1 MHLALVGTPNS
12 GKTALF
18 NALTGS
24 RQKVANYPGVTVE
37 RKEGSFV
44 TPSGRQV
51 SVVDLPGTYSLR
63 GRSPDEEITRDVV
76 LGRTKGEAMPDLV
89 LCVADSTNL
98 RLTIRLVLELK
109 STGRPLALVL
119 NMFDIATRRG
129 VTVDVPR
136 LSEAL
141 GVPVVT
147 SIAVRKGGTADL
159 LRLTD
164 EIAGASATPHRQN
177 LWEPLTVSQL
187 RATQREADRIIA
199 ATVSLPARPDTWTAR
214 IDAVVLHPVAGLAIL
229 MLLLFVM
236 FQAVFAWAQPLMEL
250 LSSAFEALGQ
260 FVHDTLPAGLLQS
273 FLQNG
278 VISGVGSV
286 IVFLPQIIIIFLFIL
301 LLEDFGYMARAAF
314 LMDRIMGGA
323 GLHGRAF
330 IPLLSSFACAIPGI
344 MATRVID
351 NRRDRLT
358 TILIAP
364 LMTCSARIPVYTLI
378 ISAFI
383 PAKMIWGWVNLQ
395 GLVMFGLYAAGI
407 VSALGDVVPDQIL
420 HVARLR
426 AGAVHAGTARLQDA
440 AAEEH
445 RDRHLHARE
454 YVPAARRHHDL
465 LDDGADLVSGVVP
478 GSRLPAPTEP
488 AINYSLAAMIGKA
501 IAPLLSPLG
510 FNWQIAVALIPG
522 MAAREVAVA
531 ALGTV
536 YAIEGGKEAADA
548 NRTGAGDQMEP
559 CHRAVAARLVH
570 LRAAMRFHA
579 GGDPPRNRQL
589 EVDGGHLRLHAGA
602 RLCREFCHLQHRGGA
617 RRRVA
622 KGRHGTVMGIENFR
636 QLAGYNHW
644 ANRRLY
650 DAALKMPD
658 EHYRRP
664 TGVFFGSLH
673 GTLNH
678 LLLTDR
684 VWLKRLTGEGEHPA
698 RLNAILHED
707 LKDLVRA
714 RMTEDARLI
723 KVIGGYSAA
732 DLGNT
737 VSYQT
742 MSGAPQQQPLR
753 DILLHLFNHQ
763 THHRGHAHAC
773 CSIVTGTEPL
783 SLDLLLFQRGVPAPD
798 LN

>member
-12 GKTALF
+12 GKTSLF

-44 TPSGRQV
+44 TPLGRQV
-51 SVVDLPGTYSLR
+51 SLVDLPGTYSLR
-63 GRSPDEEITRDVV
+63 GRSPDEEITRDIV
-76 LGRTKGEAMPDLV
+76 LGRAVGEAVPDLV

-98 RLTIRLVLELK
+98 RLTIRLLLELK
-109 STGRPLALVL
+109 STGRPLMLVL

-129 VTVDVPR
+129 VTVDVTR

-147 SIAVRKGGTADL
+147 SIAVRKGGTGDL
-159 LRLTD
+159 LRRTD
-164 EIAGASATPHRQN
+164 EIAALAPTPQRQN
-177 LWEPLTVSQL
+177 LWQPLTVAQL

-199 ATVSLPARPDTWTAR
+199 ETVSLPARPDSWTAR

-229 MLLLFVM
+229 ALILFVM

-250 LSSAFEALGQ
+250 LSSAFGALGQ
-260 FVHDTLPAGLLQS
+260 VVHDTLPAGLLQS

-286 IVFLPQIIIIFLFIL
+286 IVFLPQIVIIFLFIL

-351 NRRDRLT
+351 DRRDRLT

-383 PAKMIWGWVNLQ
+383 PARQIWGWINLQ

-407 VSALGDVVPDQIL
+407 ASALGVSFLIKFFMLRDYAPAPFMLELPDYKMPR
-420 HVARLR
+420 ARSIAIGVYTRAKMFLQR
-426 AGAVHAGTARLQDA
+426 AGTTIFSMMVLIWFLASFPLAPAGAQ
-440 AAEEH
+440 H
-445 RDRHLHARE
+445 
-454 YVPAARRHHDL
+454 
-465 LDDGADLVSGVVP
+465 
-478 GSRLPAPTEP
+478 P
-488 AINYSLAAMIGKA
+488 AINYSLAAMIGNA
-501 IAPLLSPLG
+501 VEPLLAPVG

-536 YAIEGGKEAADA
+536 YAIEGGKEAADQIGQVLA
-548 NRTGAGDQMEP
+548 TKWSLATALSLLIWYIFAPQCASTLAVIRRETGSWRWMAITFTYMLVLAYVASLLTYNIAVALGAG
-559 CHRAVAARLVH
+559 
-570 LRAAMRFHA
+570 
-579 GGDPPRNRQL
+579 
-589 EVDGGHLRLHAGA
+589 
-602 RLCREFCHLQHRGGA
+602 
-617 RRRVA
+617 
-622 KGRHGTVMGIENFR
+622 
-636 QLAGYNHW
+636 
-644 ANRRLY
+644 
-650 DAALKMPD
+650 
-658 EHYRRP
+658 
-664 TGVFFGSLH
+664 
-673 GTLNH
+673 
-678 LLLTDR
+678 
-684 VWLKRLTGEGEHPA
+684 
-698 RLNAILHED
+698 
-707 LKDLVRA
+707 
-714 RMTEDARLI
+714 
-723 KVIGGYSAA
+723 
-732 DLGNT
+732 
-737 VSYQT
+737 
-742 MSGAPQQQPLR
+742 
-753 DILLHLFNHQ
+753 
-763 THHRGHAHAC
+763 
-773 CSIVTGTEPL
+773 
-783 SLDLLLFQRGVPAPD
+783 
-798 LN
+798 

>member
-1 MHLALVGTPNS
+1 MEAPLMHLALVGTPNS
-12 GKTALF
+12 GKTSLF

-37 RKEGSFV
+37 RKEGAFV
-44 TPSGRQV
+44 TPLGRQV

-63 GRSPDEEITRDVV
+63 GRSPDEEITRDMV
-76 LGRTKGEAMPDLV
+76 LGRTPGEALPDLV

-98 RLTIRLVLELK
+98 RLTIRLLLELK
-109 STGRPLALVL
+109 RTGRPLMLVL

-129 VTVDVPR
+129 VTVDVAR

-159 LRLTD
+159 LRRTD
-164 EIAGASATPHRQN
+164 EIAAQAQTPPAQN
-177 LWEPLTVSQL
+177 LWQPLTVAQL

-199 ATVSLPARPDTWTAR
+199 ATVSLPARPDSWTTR

-229 MLLLFVM
+229 ALILFVM
-236 FQAVFAWAQPLMEL
+236 FQAVFAWAQPLMDL
-250 LSSAFEALGQ
+250 LSSAFDALGQ
-260 FVHDTLPAGLLQS
+260 LIQETLPAGLLQS

-286 IVFLPQIIIIFLFIL
+286 VVFLPQIILIFLFIL

-383 PAKMIWGWVNLQ
+383 PDEQVWGWVNLR
-395 GLVMFGLYAAGI
+395 GLVMFGLYSAGI
-407 VSALGDVVPDQIL
+407 ASALGVSFLIKFFMWRDYAPAPFMLELPDYKL
-420 HVARLR
+420 PRLKSIAIGVYTR
-426 AGAVHAGTARLQDA
+426 AKMFLQRAGTTIFSMMVLIWFLASFPSAPAGAVG
-440 AAEEH
+440 
-445 RDRHLHARE
+445 
-454 YVPAARRHHDL
+454 
-465 LDDGADLVSGVVP
+465 
-478 GSRLPAPTEP
+478 P

-501 IAPLLSPLG
+501 LAPLLAPLG

-536 YAIEGGKEAADA
+536 YAIEGGKEAADQIGQVLA
-548 NRTGAGDQMEP
+548 TKWSLATALSLLAWYIFAPQCASTLAVIRRETGSWTWMAVTFAYMFALAYAASLATYNIAVALGAG
-559 CHRAVAARLVH
+559 
-570 LRAAMRFHA
+570 
-579 GGDPPRNRQL
+579 
-589 EVDGGHLRLHAGA
+589 
-602 RLCREFCHLQHRGGA
+602 
-617 RRRVA
+617 
-622 KGRHGTVMGIENFR
+622 
-636 QLAGYNHW
+636 
-644 ANRRLY
+644 
-650 DAALKMPD
+650 
-658 EHYRRP
+658 
-664 TGVFFGSLH
+664 
-673 GTLNH
+673 
-678 LLLTDR
+678 
-684 VWLKRLTGEGEHPA
+684 
-698 RLNAILHED
+698 
-707 LKDLVRA
+707 
-714 RMTEDARLI
+714 
-723 KVIGGYSAA
+723 
-732 DLGNT
+732 
-737 VSYQT
+737 
-742 MSGAPQQQPLR
+742 
-753 DILLHLFNHQ
+753 
-763 THHRGHAHAC
+763 
-773 CSIVTGTEPL
+773 
-783 SLDLLLFQRGVPAPD
+783 
-798 LN
+798 

>member
-1 MHLALVGTPNS
+1 MEARLMYLALVGTPNS
-12 GKTALF
+12 GKTSLF

-37 RKEGSFV
+37 RKEGAFI
-44 TPSGRQV
+44 TPKGRQV
-51 SVVDLPGTYSLR
+51 SLLDLPGTYSLR

-76 LGRTKGEAMPDLV
+76 LGRASGEPLPDLV

-98 RLTIRLVLELK
+98 RLTIRLLLELK

-129 VTVDVPR
+129 VSVDVPK
-136 LSEAL
+136 LSQAL

-164 EIAGASATPHRQN
+164 EILAREDVSERQN
-177 LWEPLTVSQL
+177 LWRPLTVSEL

-214 IDAVVLHPVAGLAIL
+214 IDAVVLHPVAGLLILLAI
-229 MLLLFVM
+229 LFVM
-236 FQAVFAWAQPLMEL
+236 FQAVFAWAQPLMQL
-250 LSSAFEALGQ
+250 LSSAFDALGQ
-260 FVHDTLPAGLLQS
+260 LVHDTLPAGLLQS

-383 PAKMIWGWVNLQ
+383 PPKLIWGWINLQ

-407 VSALGDVVPDQIL
+407 ISALGVSFLVKIFVWRDSQPAPFMLELPDYKMPRL
-420 HVARLR
+420 HGIAIGVYTRAKMFLQR
-426 AGAVHAGTARLQDA
+426 AGTTIFAMMVMIWFLASFPQPPAG
-440 AAEEH
+440 AE
-445 RDRHLHARE
+445 
-454 YVPAARRHHDL
+454 
-465 LDDGADLVSGVVP
+465 G
-478 GSRLPAPTEP
+478 P
-488 AINYSLAAMIGKA
+488 AINYSLASMIGKA
-501 IAPLLSPLG
+501 IEPLLAPVG

-536 YAIEGGKEAADA
+536 YAIEGGKEAAA
-548 NRTGAGDQMEP
+548 QIGQ
-559 CHRAVAARLVH
+559 V
-570 LRAAMRFHA
+570 
-579 GGDPPRNRQL
+579 
-589 EVDGGHLRLHAGA
+589 
-602 RLCREFCHLQHRGGA
+602 
-617 RRRVA
+617 
-622 KGRHGTVMGIENFR
+622 
-636 QLAGYNHW
+636 LATKW
-644 ANRRLY
+644 SLAT
-650 DAALKMPD
+650 AL
-658 EHYRRP
+658 
-664 TGVFFGSLH
+664 SL
-673 GTLNH
+673 LA
-678 LLLTDR
+678 
-684 VWLKRLTGEGEHPA
+684 WY
-698 RLNAILHED
+698 IF
-707 LKDLVRA
+707 
-714 RMTEDARLI
+714 
-723 KVIGGYSAA
+723 
-732 DLGNT
+732 
-737 VSYQT
+737 
-742 MSGAPQQQPLR
+742 APQCASTLAVIR
-753 DILLHLFNHQ
+753 
-763 THHRGHAHAC
+763 RE
-773 CSIVTGTEPL
+773 TGSSKWMVATFAYML
-783 SLDLLLFQRGVPAPD
+783 ALAYAASLATYNIAAQLGLG
-798 LN
+798 

>member
-12 GKTALF
+12 GKTSLF

-44 TPSGRQV
+44 TPLGRQV

-63 GRSPDEEITRDVV
+63 GRSPDEEITRDIV
-76 LGRTKGEAMPDLV
+76 LGRAPGEALPDLV

-109 STGRPLALVL
+109 RTARPLMLVL

-129 VTVDVPR
+129 VTVDVAG

-141 GVPVVT
+141 GIPVVT

-159 LRLTD
+159 LRRTD
-164 EIAGASATPHRQN
+164 EIAAQAPVPAQQN
-177 LWEPLTVSQL
+177 LWQPLTIAEL

-199 ATVSLPARPDTWTAR
+199 ANISLPMKPDTWTAR

-229 MLLLFVM
+229 ALILFVM

-250 LSSAFEALGQ
+250 LSSAFTALGQ
-260 FVHDTLPAGLLQS
+260 MVHDTLPAGLLQS

-286 IVFLPQIIIIFLFIL
+286 IVFLPQIVIIFLFIL

-383 PAKMIWGWVNLQ
+383 PDEQIWGWFNLR

-407 VSALGDVVPDQIL
+407 ASALGVSFLIKFLMWRDYAPAPFMLELPDYKL
-420 HVARLR
+420 PRARSIAIGVYTRAKMFLQR
-426 AGAVHAGTARLQDA
+426 AGTTIFSMMVLIWFLASFPLAPAGAQD
-440 AAEEH
+440 
-445 RDRHLHARE
+445 
-454 YVPAARRHHDL
+454 
-465 LDDGADLVSGVVP
+465 
-478 GSRLPAPTEP
+478 P
-488 AINYSLAAMIGKA
+488 AINYSFAAVIGKA
-501 IAPLLSPLG
+501 LEPLLAPLG

-536 YAIEGGKEAADA
+536 YAIEGGKEAAEQIGQMLA
-548 NRTGAGDQMEP
+548 TKWSLATALSLLAWYIFAPQCASTLAVIRRETGSWKWMAITFAYMFALAYAASLATYNIARALGAG
-559 CHRAVAARLVH
+559 
-570 LRAAMRFHA
+570 
-579 GGDPPRNRQL
+579 
-589 EVDGGHLRLHAGA
+589 
-602 RLCREFCHLQHRGGA
+602 
-617 RRRVA
+617 
-622 KGRHGTVMGIENFR
+622 
-636 QLAGYNHW
+636 
-644 ANRRLY
+644 
-650 DAALKMPD
+650 
-658 EHYRRP
+658 
-664 TGVFFGSLH
+664 
-673 GTLNH
+673 
-678 LLLTDR
+678 
-684 VWLKRLTGEGEHPA
+684 
-698 RLNAILHED
+698 
-707 LKDLVRA
+707 
-714 RMTEDARLI
+714 
-723 KVIGGYSAA
+723 
-732 DLGNT
+732 
-737 VSYQT
+737 
-742 MSGAPQQQPLR
+742 
-753 DILLHLFNHQ
+753 
-763 THHRGHAHAC
+763 
-773 CSIVTGTEPL
+773 
-783 SLDLLLFQRGVPAPD
+783 
-798 LN
+798 

>member
-12 GKTALF
+12 GKTSLF

-37 RKEGSFV
+37 RKEGGFV
-44 TPSGRQV
+44 TPQGRQV
-51 SVVDLPGTYSLR
+51 SLVDLPGTYSLR
-63 GRSPDEEITRDVV
+63 GRSPDEEITRDIV
-76 LGRTKGEAMPDLV
+76 LGRSKGEALPDLV

-98 RLTIRLVLELK
+98 RLTIRLLLELK

-129 VTVDVPR
+129 VSVDVPR

-164 EIAGASATPHRQN
+164 EILAKAPSPDRQN
-177 LWEPLTVSQL
+177 LWQPLTVAEL

-199 ATVSLPARPDTWTAR
+199 TSVSLPERPDTWTAR
-214 IDAVVLHPVAGLAIL
+214 IDAVVLHPIGGLAIL
-229 MLLLFVM
+229 LLILFVM

-250 LSSAFEALGQ
+250 LSSSFDAAGQ

-301 LLEDFGYMARAAF
+301 MLEDFGYMARAAF

-383 PAKMIWGWVNLQ
+383 PPTQVWGWIGLQ
-395 GLVMFGLYAAGI
+395 GLVMFGLYAVGI
-407 VSALGDVVPDQIL
+407 ASALGVSFLIKFFMLRDYAPAPFMLELPDYKMPRVRGIAIGVTNRAKMFLQ
-420 HVARLR
+420 R
-426 AGAVHAGTARLQDA
+426 AGTTIFAMMVLIWFLASFPQPPAG
-440 AAEEH
+440 AE
-445 RDRHLHARE
+445 
-454 YVPAARRHHDL
+454 
-465 LDDGADLVSGVVP
+465 G
-478 GSRLPAPTEP
+478 P
-488 AINYSLAAMIGKA
+488 AINYSLAALIGKA
-501 IAPLLSPLG
+501 LAPLLAPVG

-536 YAIEGGKEAADA
+536 YAIEGGKEAAEQIGQVLA
-548 NRTGAGDQMEP
+548 SKWSLATALSLLAWYIFAPQCASTLAVIRRETGSWKWMAVTFGYMLALAYVASLATYNIAVSLGAG
-559 CHRAVAARLVH
+559 
-570 LRAAMRFHA
+570 
-579 GGDPPRNRQL
+579 
-589 EVDGGHLRLHAGA
+589 
-602 RLCREFCHLQHRGGA
+602 
-617 RRRVA
+617 
-622 KGRHGTVMGIENFR
+622 
-636 QLAGYNHW
+636 
-644 ANRRLY
+644 
-650 DAALKMPD
+650 
-658 EHYRRP
+658 
-664 TGVFFGSLH
+664 
-673 GTLNH
+673 
-678 LLLTDR
+678 
-684 VWLKRLTGEGEHPA
+684 
-698 RLNAILHED
+698 
-707 LKDLVRA
+707 
-714 RMTEDARLI
+714 
-723 KVIGGYSAA
+723 
-732 DLGNT
+732 
-737 VSYQT
+737 
-742 MSGAPQQQPLR
+742 
-753 DILLHLFNHQ
+753 
-763 THHRGHAHAC
+763 
-773 CSIVTGTEPL
+773 
-783 SLDLLLFQRGVPAPD
+783 
-798 LN
+798 

>member
-1 MHLALVGTPNS
+1 MEAPLLHLALVGTPNS
-12 GKTALF
+12 GKTSLF
-18 NALTGS
+18 NSLTGS

-44 TPSGRQV
+44 TPLGRQV
-51 SVVDLPGTYSLR
+51 SLVDLPGTYSLR
-63 GRSPDEEITRDVV
+63 GRSPDEEITRDMV
-76 LGRTKGEAMPDLV
+76 LGRTPGEALPDLV

-98 RLTIRLVLELK
+98 RLTIRLLLELK
-109 STGRPLALVL
+109 STGRPLMLVL

-129 VTVDVPR
+129 VTVDVAK

-159 LRLTD
+159 LRRTD
-164 EIAGASATPHRQN
+164 ELIVAQPPIPLQQN
-177 LWEPLTVSQL
+177 LWQPLTVTKL

-199 ATVSLPARPDTWTAR
+199 ATISLPAKPDTWTAR

-229 MLLLFVM
+229 ALILFVM

-250 LSSAFEALGQ
+250 LSSVFTALGQ
-260 FVHDTLPAGLLQS
+260 LVHDTLPAGLLQS

-383 PAKMIWGWVNLQ
+383 PDATVWGWFNLR

-407 VSALGDVVPDQIL
+407 ASALGVSFLIKFLMWRDYAPAPFMLELPDYKLPRVRGIAIGVYTRAMMFL
-420 HVARLR
+420 RR
-426 AGAVHAGTARLQDA
+426 AGTTIFSMMVLIWFLASFPLAPAGTQD
-440 AAEEH
+440 
-445 RDRHLHARE
+445 
-454 YVPAARRHHDL
+454 
-465 LDDGADLVSGVVP
+465 
-478 GSRLPAPTEP
+478 P
-488 AINYSLAAMIGKA
+488 AINYSFAAMIGKA
-501 IAPLLSPLG
+501 LEPLFTPLG
-510 FNWQIAVALIPG
+510 FNWQIVVALIPG

-536 YAIEGGKEAADA
+536 YAIEGGKEAAEQIGQA
-548 NRTGAGDQMEP
+548 LATKWSLATALSLLAWYIFAPQCASTLAVIRRETGSWKWMAITFAYMFALAYVASLATYNI
-559 CHRAVAARLVH
+559 AVAL
-570 LRAAMRFHA
+570 
-579 GGDPPRNRQL
+579 
-589 EVDGGHLRLHAGA
+589 GA
-602 RLCREFCHLQHRGGA
+602 
-617 RRRVA
+617 
-622 KGRHGTVMGIENFR
+622 
-636 QLAGYNHW
+636 
-644 ANRRLY
+644 
-650 DAALKMPD
+650 D
-658 EHYRRP
+658 
-664 TGVFFGSLH
+664 
-673 GTLNH
+673 
-678 LLLTDR
+678 
-684 VWLKRLTGEGEHPA
+684 
-698 RLNAILHED
+698 
-707 LKDLVRA
+707 
-714 RMTEDARLI
+714 
-723 KVIGGYSAA
+723 
-732 DLGNT
+732 
-737 VSYQT
+737 
-742 MSGAPQQQPLR
+742 
-753 DILLHLFNHQ
+753 
-763 THHRGHAHAC
+763 
-773 CSIVTGTEPL
+773 
-783 SLDLLLFQRGVPAPD
+783 
-798 LN
+798 

>member
-1 MHLALVGTPNS
+1 MEAPLMHVALVGTPNS
-12 GKTALF
+12 GKTSLF

-44 TPSGRQV
+44 TPLGRQV
-51 SVVDLPGTYSLR
+51 SLVDLPGTYSLR
-63 GRSPDEEITRDVV
+63 GRSPDEEITRDMV
-76 LGRTKGEAMPDLV
+76 LGRTAGEAVPDLV

-109 STGRPLALVL
+109 RTGRPLLLVL

-129 VTVDVPR
+129 VTVDVPK

-164 EIAGASATPHRQN
+164 EFAARSETPASQN
-177 LWEPLTVSQL
+177 RWEPLTVPQL

-199 ATVSLPARPDTWTAR
+199 STVSLPTRPDTWTAR

-236 FQAVFAWAQPLMEL
+236 FQAVFAWAQPLMDL
-250 LSSAFEALGQ
+250 LQSAFDAAGQ
-260 FVHDTLPAGLLQS
+260 LAQNKLPDGLLQS

-278 VISGVGSV
+278 VISGVGNV
-286 IVFLPQIIIIFLFIL
+286 IVFLPQIVFIFLFIL

-383 PAKMIWGWVNLQ
+383 PNRLIWGWVNLQ
-395 GLVMFGLYAAGI
+395 GLVMFGLYATGI
-407 VSALGDVVPDQIL
+407 VSALGVSFLIKFFMLRDYAPAPFMLELPDYKMPRARS
-420 HVARLR
+420 VAIGVYARAKAFLQR
-426 AGAVHAGTARLQDA
+426 AGTTIFAMMVLIWFLASFPQPPVG
-440 AAEEH
+440 AE
-445 RDRHLHARE
+445 
-454 YVPAARRHHDL
+454 
-465 LDDGADLVSGVVP
+465 G
-478 GSRLPAPTEP
+478 P
-488 AINYSLAAMIGKA
+488 AINYSLAAIIGKA
-501 IAPLLSPLG
+501 IAPLLAPIG

-536 YAIEGGKEAADA
+536 YAIEGGKEAAA
-548 NRTGAGDQMEP
+548 QIGQVLATKWSLATALSLLAWYIFAPQCASTLAVIRRETGSSKWMVLTFAYMLALAYLASLVTYNVASALGAG
-559 CHRAVAARLVH
+559 
-570 LRAAMRFHA
+570 
-579 GGDPPRNRQL
+579 
-589 EVDGGHLRLHAGA
+589 
-602 RLCREFCHLQHRGGA
+602 
-617 RRRVA
+617 
-622 KGRHGTVMGIENFR
+622 
-636 QLAGYNHW
+636 
-644 ANRRLY
+644 
-650 DAALKMPD
+650 
-658 EHYRRP
+658 
-664 TGVFFGSLH
+664 
-673 GTLNH
+673 
-678 LLLTDR
+678 
-684 VWLKRLTGEGEHPA
+684 
-698 RLNAILHED
+698 
-707 LKDLVRA
+707 
-714 RMTEDARLI
+714 
-723 KVIGGYSAA
+723 
-732 DLGNT
+732 
-737 VSYQT
+737 
-742 MSGAPQQQPLR
+742 
-753 DILLHLFNHQ
+753 
-763 THHRGHAHAC
+763 
-773 CSIVTGTEPL
+773 
-783 SLDLLLFQRGVPAPD
+783 
-798 LN
+798 